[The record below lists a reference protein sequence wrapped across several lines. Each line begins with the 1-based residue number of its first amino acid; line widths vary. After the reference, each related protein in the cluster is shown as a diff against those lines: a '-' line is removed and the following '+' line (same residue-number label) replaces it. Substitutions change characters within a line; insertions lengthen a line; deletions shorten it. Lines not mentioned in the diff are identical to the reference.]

1 MGFIKAYIQ
10 KFKFSTVTS
19 TSFKTFFCEYF
30 SSNAHMDTQIDIF
43 GDEFWRRALHC
54 TGMPSDLFVELFD
67 NELSLVVEQA
77 ALAWTRDDNTDA
89 YDISTWS
96 SQQKCIFL
104 ERLIDSS
111 KSKALSTEVLSS
123 IDEKFRFTETRNA
136 EVKFRWLSLCLQC
149 GSLFIVPHVVAFLT
163 QQGRMKFVRPLFRML
178 HKADSKIASSTF
190 ANNLNFYHPI
200 ARKLIESDIK
210 G

>member
-1 MGFIKAYIQ
+1 M
-10 KFKFSTVTS
+10 
-19 TSFKTFFCEYF
+19 CLC
-30 SSNAHMDTQIDIF
+30 H
-43 GDEFWRRALHC
+43 RRPCYH
-54 TGMPSDLFVELFD
+54 P
-67 NELSLVVEQA
+67 
-77 ALAWTRDDNTDA
+77 
-89 YDISTWS
+89 
-96 SQQKCIFL
+96 
-104 ERLIDSS
+104 SS
-111 KSKALSTEVLSS
+111 KLKQPVQQPARARCRTILRIGPRAFQCNAVLAS

-210 G
+210 GWWCDSTSIADWNCWWTWPTQ